1 MSGAFGQGRGRGPGP
16 SHEPCTFEKIRVGVC
31 LGKWYFLGLL
41 GDVKERGEQFSLLS
55 EELERSSQ
63 TFRTA

>member
-1 MSGAFGQGRGRGPGP
+1 MS
-16 SHEPCTFEKIRVGVC
+16 RVSLRRFVCVCVC
-31 LGKWYFLGLL
+31 LGKWYLLGLL
-41 GDVKERGEQFSLLS
+41 GDVKERGEQFCLLS

>member
-1 MSGAFGQGRGRGPGP
+1 MSCVSLRRFV
-16 SHEPCTFEKIRVGVC
+16 CVCVC
-31 LGKWYFLGLL
+31 LGKWYLLGLL
-41 GDVKERGEQFSLLS
+41 GDVKERGEQFCLLS